1 MEMFIYFFWD
11 DSVKMQK
18 SVMCFSNLILLVNY
32 FYWSTTLSLLINAK
46 FAEQESESAVS
57 FVYHCSCFNFF
68 LLPLPLIC
76 YTALKLIF
84 HFQAYLLFVT

>member
-46 FAEQESESAVS
+46 FAEQESESGLFIIVAVLTFS
-57 FVYHCSCFNFF
+57 FYH
-68 LLPLPLIC
+68 
-76 YTALKLIF
+76 F
-84 HFQAYLLFVT
+84 H